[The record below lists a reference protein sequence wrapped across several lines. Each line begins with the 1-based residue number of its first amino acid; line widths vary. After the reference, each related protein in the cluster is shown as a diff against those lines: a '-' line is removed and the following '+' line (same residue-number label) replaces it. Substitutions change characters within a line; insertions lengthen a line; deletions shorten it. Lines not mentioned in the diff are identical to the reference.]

1 MELRKGDRVE
11 LKSDNQTGIG
21 KKGQPGSIVELL
33 YKPVDEY
40 DYIVKFEDGTTE
52 AFLKRN
58 LLKKIKHL
66 TKIV

>member
-21 KKGQPGSIVELL
+21 KKGQAGFIVELL
-33 YKPVDEY
+33 YKPADEY

-58 LLKKIKHL
+58 LLKKIKQL